1 MGLLLLIVLLVL
13 VFGTAPVYPHSRRW
27 GYGPSGVLGLLLVVL
42 LILLFMG
49 SVPWYGWTFGP
60 PGPVVGGP

>member
-1 MGLLLLIVLLVL
+1 
-13 VFGTAPVYPHSRRW
+13 
-27 GYGPSGVLGLLLVVL
+27 LLVVL

-60 PGPVVGGP
+60 PGPVVGP